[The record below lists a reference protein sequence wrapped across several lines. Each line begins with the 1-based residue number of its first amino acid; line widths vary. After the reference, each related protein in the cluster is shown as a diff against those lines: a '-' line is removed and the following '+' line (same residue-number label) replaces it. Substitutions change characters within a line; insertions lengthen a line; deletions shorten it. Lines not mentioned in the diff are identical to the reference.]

1 MFQEFV
7 WLKVISVLFKTC
19 CGKYDDSCWIVLLAM
34 LKEVST
40 PLWSGSENYIFGK
53 FDTFCKRLD
62 KIADVTRTLEDLSCL
77 QHIKVEGTEKIYVR
91 YQTIVT
97 SIKSKTY
104 NVLDHRKLEVRMPS
118 THQNTKQNSEKKLT
132 QYYAGGECMWKI
144 FLFLY
149 YFWIVFLQQWIS
161 EHLFYIEDSQ
171 SVWN

>member
-1 MFQEFV
+1 
-7 WLKVISVLFKTC
+7 
-19 CGKYDDSCWIVLLAM
+19 M

-40 PLWSGSENYIFGK
+40 PLLSGSENYIFGK

-104 NVLDHRKLEVRMPS
+104 NVLDHRKLEVRIPS
-118 THQNTKQNSEKKLT
+118 THQNTKQISEKMDSVLCR
-132 QYYAGGECMWKI
+132 GGSVCGKYFCFCII
-144 FLFLY
+144 F
-149 YFWIVFLQQWIS
+149 
-161 EHLFYIEDSQ
+161 E
-171 SVWN
+171 